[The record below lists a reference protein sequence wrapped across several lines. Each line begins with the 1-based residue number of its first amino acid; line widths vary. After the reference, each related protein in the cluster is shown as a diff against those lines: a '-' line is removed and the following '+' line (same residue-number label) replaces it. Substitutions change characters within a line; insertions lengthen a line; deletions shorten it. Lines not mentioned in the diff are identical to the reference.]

1 MDDKSPAYENF
12 MNKMSAMNSGPKIKV
27 TTMKFGGLEK
37 RVANNERKIT
47 SIKNIFK
54 SQKINIGDKISPS
67 TSPAEILS
75 STNETLIRIKEQLE
89 LDFINTK
96 KTEKDRLALEKQLLQ
111 RDQADNKETEIET
124 VKKNNKFVRDSK
136 KKILSPFVSIFDK
149 LKELSL
155 ILGTGLLVN
164 NIANLMSKPEFVD
177 GLKNIFDWTTKN
189 WKLIAGVGATLVG
202 LNLLGSLGVLLG
214 IGKTLLAIV
223 TSKAFIAGALLLGP
237 GLLEIIPDDIKR
249 AITELEMRG
258 GATEENRKKLK
269 EELLKELYSIKGID
283 LTGRRSAIN
292 KMIKFLDTGIIEGPG
307 VKVKL
312 DFKKY
317 NQGVPF
323 KDAIIRKEKDFH
335 DGGYNPSGIGN
346 VHAGEFVLKKSAV
359 EKIGL
364 ENLYRMNDGKGY
376 GNIVFEERDPI
387 DARVNKIVKDISNL
401 PATVVARVN
410 STNISN
416 SYMKEVPVLF
426 GFNDL
431 VYT

>member
-67 TSPAEILS
+67 NSPAEILS

-96 KTEKDRLALEKQLLQ
+96 KTEKDRLALEKQLLL
-111 RDQADNKETEIET
+111 RGQADKKETEIET

-136 KKILSPFVSIFDK
+136 KKVLSPFVSIFDK

-164 NIANLMSKPEFVD
+164 NIANLLSKPEFID
-177 GLKNIFDWTTKN
+177 GLKNVFDWTTKN
-189 WKLIAGVGATLVG
+189 WKLIAVAGAGLLSLNIAGTAATLFKIASVM
-202 LNLLGSLGVLLG
+202 
-214 IGKTLLAIV
+214 KAIV
-223 TSKAFIAGALLLGP
+223 FSPSFIAGALLLGP
-237 GLLEIIPDDIKR
+237 GLFKVIPIEIKK
-249 AITELEMRG
+249 ALTELVVRG
-258 GATEENRKKLK
+258 GATKENREKLMK
-269 EELLKELYSIKGID
+269 ELEEELKAVSIFDPSGFGKRTELNRI
-283 LTGRRSAIN
+283 IN
-292 KMIKFLDTGIIEGPG
+292 FLDTGVIEGG
-307 VKVKL
+307 AVKGK
-312 DFKKY
+312 FNFEEF
-317 NQGVPF
+317 NQGTP
-323 KDAIIRKEKDFH
+323 AIEAIKQTDFH

-359 EKIGL
+359 DRIGL
-364 ENLYRMNDGKGY
+364 ENLYRMNDGGS

>member
-12 MNKMSAMNSGPKIKV
+12 MNNMSTMNSGPKIKV
-27 TTMKFGGLEK
+27 TTMNFGGLEK

-67 TSPAEILS
+67 NSPTEILS

-96 KTEKDRLALEKQLLQ
+96 KTEKNRLALKKQFLL
-111 RDQADNKETEIET
+111 RGQADKKETEIET

-136 KKILSPFVSIFDK
+136 KKVLSPFVSIFDK

-202 LNLLGSLGVLLG
+202 LNLLGGLGVLLG

-223 TSKAFIAGALLLGP
+223 TSKAFIAGALFLGP
-237 GLLEIIPDDIKR
+237 SVFKIVTDSRKV
-249 AITELEMRG
+249 AITEL
-258 GATEENRKKLK
+258 
-269 EELLKELYSIKGID
+269 
-283 LTGRRSAIN
+283 
-292 KMIKFLDTGIIEGPG
+292 
-307 VKVKL
+307 
-312 DFKKY
+312 
-317 NQGVPF
+317 
-323 KDAIIRKEKDFH
+323 
-335 DGGYNPSGIGN
+335 
-346 VHAGEFVLKKSAV
+346 
-359 EKIGL
+359 
-364 ENLYRMNDGKGY
+364 
-376 GNIVFEERDPI
+376 
-387 DARVNKIVKDISNL
+387 
-401 PATVVARVN
+401 
-410 STNISN
+410 
-416 SYMKEVPVLF
+416 
-426 GFNDL
+426 
-431 VYT
+431 